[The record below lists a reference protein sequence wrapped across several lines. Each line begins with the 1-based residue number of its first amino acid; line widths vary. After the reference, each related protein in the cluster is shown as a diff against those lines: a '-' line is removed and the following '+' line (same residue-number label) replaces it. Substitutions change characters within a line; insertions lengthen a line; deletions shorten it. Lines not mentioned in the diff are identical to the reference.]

1 MSQDWMILLQ
11 KQNQLG
17 KLIETN
23 RTTQQYGLTL
33 SEEDAQLILKECGN
47 SLREQKRVEFGEGIT
62 PKIIYEF
69 CDSEYIDQNDYADT
83 IIRLQEIFYLYK
95 NESLDELT
103 DDELISYMKDKFN
116 GICQGSVEY
125 LEDTSLESFAREL
138 REGTHS
144 FRGGWRVE

>member
-62 PKIIYEF
+62 PKIIY
-69 CDSEYIDQNDYADT
+69 
-83 IIRLQEIFYLYK
+83 
-95 NESLDELT
+95 
-103 DDELISYMKDKFN
+103 
-116 GICQGSVEY
+116 
-125 LEDTSLESFAREL
+125 
-138 REGTHS
+138 
-144 FRGGWRVE
+144 